1 MRAAAA
7 VVVRR
12 GGYPQVEPRAAGLM
26 DAGVTVVPATLTVG
40 EAQRAAARR
49 SAVVAARVGRSWAV
63 ADRET
68 LGRARRLGLED
79 APLGAVLWDAPAV
92 AAGASEIDV
101 RRRLG
106 PAHPFVLVV
115 DTGSPVGVVV
125 RDPAS
130 RRALPL
136 SARQRLMRLPAPLP
150 GWLERA
156 GALGDAARARVAVV
170 GGLVRDLFRD
180 RVAACVD
187 VDLVVEGSAPAVA
200 RRLAGA
206 LGGRAVEHP
215 AFLTAT
221 VELPDGRRLDLA
233 TARRERYR
241 APGALPDV
249 EPATLAD
256 DLARRDFALNAVAI
270 RLDADRWGEVVDVVD
285 GLADLRARRLRVL
298 HPLSFVEDPTRVFRA
313 ARFAARL
320 GCTLERTTARLARHA
335 TALRVYDA
343 LSGDRLR
350 AELLLALAE
359 PDPVAVL
366 VGTARLGAWRLVVPG
381 ARTDGRVVRRLATAL
396 RDRAGLAP
404 ETVLALAVLA
414 VADGPAAAEA
424 GAARLALSPGARAA
438 VRRAGSA
445 APGIVAALRGVS
457 SAGRAYASLAGTPEL
472 DAAWARVLAGGGRAA
487 RYLDRYLREW
497 RALRPLATG
506 ADVGALGVPPG
517 PAVGRLLRE
526 LLAAQ
531 AAGRVRRRPDA
542 LRWLRTAIGRKAAEP
557 GAELTRSGQRGG

>member
-26 DAGVTVVPATLTVG
+26 DARVTVVPATLTVG
-40 EAQRAAARR
+40 EARRAAARGGG
-49 SAVVAARVGRSWAV
+49 VVAARVGGRWAV
-63 ADRET
+63 ESPGT
-68 LGRARRLGLED
+68 LAHARRLGLD
-79 APLGAVLWDAPAV
+79 GAPLAAVLWDAPAV
-92 AAGASEIDV
+92 TSAAAEVDV

-106 PAHPFVLVV
+106 PAHPFALVV
-115 DTGSPVGVVV
+115 DGGDVMGVVV
-125 RDPAS
+125 RDPGA

-136 SARQRLMRLPAPLP
+136 SARERLARLPAPLP

-156 GALGDAARARVAVV
+156 GALGDAAGARVAVV

-180 RVAACVD
+180 RVAARAD

-206 LGGRAVEHP
+206 LGGRTVEHP

-241 APGALPDV
+241 APGALPEV
-249 EPATLAD
+249 EPAALAD

-270 RLDADRWGEVVDVVD
+270 RLDADGWGEVVDVVD

-313 ARFAARL
+313 ARFAVRL
-320 GCTLERTTARLARHA
+320 GCTLDRTSARLARHA
-335 TALRVYDA
+335 TALPAYGA

-366 VGTARLGAWRLVVPG
+366 VGAARLGAWRLVVPG
-381 ARTDGRVVRRLATAL
+381 ARTDGRIARRLAAAL
-396 RDRAGLAP
+396 RDRATLAP

-414 VADGPAAAEA
+414 VAERPAAAEA
-424 GAARLALSPGARAA
+424 GAARLAMAPGLRAA

-445 APGIVAALRGVS
+445 APGIVAGLRGVS
-457 SAGRAYASLAGTPEL
+457 SAGLAYARLAGTPEL
-472 DAAWARVLAGGGRAA
+472 DAAWARVLAGRGRAA

-542 LRWLRTAIGRKAAEP
+542 LRWLRTAIGGKAAEP
-557 GAELTRSGQRGG
+557 GAELTLSGQRGG